1 MPHVTMHAHVGV
13 SKFARHLPPKETM
26 RLTRIADRIWYTKPI
41 VNFPAHS
48 GLIALV
54 THAARHVDLH
64 RVHVIQ
70 VGPNKLLS

>member
-13 SKFARHLPPKETM
+13 SKFARHLPPKETR
-26 RLTRIADRIWYTKPI
+26 RLTRIADWGRCIKHI
-41 VNFPAHS
+41 VNFAAHS

-64 RVHVIQ
+64 RVQ
-70 VGPNKLLS
+70 VGSNKLIS